1 MVARFSLRFLVAIT
15 LMTCLAVSVALLG
28 LDRSS
33 EARAGAVRQ
42 ATDCASIGQAANF
55 AVFSS
60 LDFNASNTAGTSIT
74 GRIAAGRDVTVDGVS
89 ISPRTGDATPEV
101 VAGGDVYAGVTT
113 GSGGTLNGGLSYAG
127 TLTRASNFTINGTV
141 SHAPPPFSF
150 TDAFADLRDLSS
162 SLDSLDQSTGATVD
176 LNRYS
181 NALTLTGIDDGLNVF
196 TVSAAQLT
204 QASGI
209 VINLTQADATA
220 LINVTT
226 DTDLATAPQYMNL
239 QGSAAPSGIVWNFP
253 LATSFTYSV
262 NRGIDWQGTILA
274 PNATIYGYQQP
285 QLDGTMIARSVEG
298 GDWVIRHVAPSVC
311 LPKPTPDTTLTL
323 TALCRNASGAL
334 TMRLRNTGDADRSIS
349 WQDLNGTDSGALH
362 VSAHSDA
369 FFDVTD
375 PADSTVIEAT
385 SGNTTVRAD
394 GTNQRCEGR
403 ITVELVT
410 VGPAPT
416 GQTWEAKLE
425 SGYDFSRTFAL
436 GDGDQRTFTV
446 AGAYLDGQ
454 TGIDEVIGGAAY
466 IVDVPDT
473 HGGVVTTNINPIEI
487 LDGQDE
493 IVVITVTYTEQ
504 PPGETT
510 PPGETPPPT
519 PEIPPPPESTGPDTP
534 PSVSEDEP
542 TLPPG
547 APQPAEGPELAEG
560 VSGTDLSIAHRI
572 TPRRLPVGGTIKTT
586 TVIRNDGDKPA
597 NAVLVR
603 ELPQYKPSNPN
614 SVARVLAISTT
625 KGICTSKRPVICQL
639 GTLKPGEQD
648 TIRTSTT
655 ILVLASLDS
664 VVVVSSDTAETNTA
678 NNTAIAAVT
687 TTQAK
692 TKTQP
697 RPIVKIG
704 ITGPPQLTGPPHV
717 GQPTA
722 YTIKATGTGT
732 HVRVCATPPHALS
745 TIKAPGTF
753 RYHGRYCIDI
763 PRMTAGRVY
772 AFALTGIPSVP
783 GKMTLSVDAT
793 GENVLTVR
801 RSRTDSVLAAFRA
814 CTAATARPI
823 AHPAC

>member
-1 MVARFSLRFLVAIT
+1 MVARFSLRLLMAIT
-15 LMTCLAVSVALLG
+15 LVTCLGVSVALPG
-28 LDRSS
+28 LDRS
-33 EARAGAVRQ
+33 EDARADAGRQ
-42 ATDCASIGQAANF
+42 AVGCASIGQAANF
-55 AVFSS
+55 AVFSN
-60 LDFNASNTAGTSIT
+60 LDFNASNTAGTSII
-74 GRIAAGRDVTVDGVS
+74 GRIAAGGDVTIDGVS
-89 ISPRTGDATPEV
+89 ISPGAGDASPEV

-141 SHAPPPFSF
+141 SHAAPPFSF
-150 TDAFADLRDLSS
+150 TDEFADLRDLSS
-162 SLDSLDQSTGATVD
+162 SLGSLNQSTGATVD

-181 NALTLTGIDDGLNVF
+181 NALTLTGTDDGLNVF

-209 VINLTQADATA
+209 VINLTDAGATA

-239 QGSAAPSGIVWNFP
+239 QGSAAASGIVWNFP

-262 NRGIDWQGTILA
+262 DRGVDWQGTILA

-298 GDWVIRHVAPSVC
+298 GDWVIRHVAPSIC
-311 LPKPTPDTTLTL
+311 LPEPTPDTTLSL

-334 TMRLRNTGDADRSIS
+334 TMRLRNTGDAKRSIS
-349 WQDLNGTDSGALH
+349 WRDLNGTDSGALDI
-362 VSAHSDA
+362 SAHSDA

-375 PADSTVIEAT
+375 PTDSTVIEAT

-394 GTNQRCEGR
+394 GTNRSCEGR

-410 VGPAPT
+410 LGPAPA
-416 GQTWEAKLE
+416 GQTWEAKIE
-425 SGYDFSRTFAL
+425 SGSGFSQTVAL

-446 AGAYLDGQ
+446 PGAYLDGQ
-454 TGIDEVIGGAAY
+454 TGIDEVIGGEAY

-493 IVVITVTYTEQ
+493 IVVITVAYAEQ
-504 PPGETT
+504 PPGQTT
-510 PPGETPPPT
+510 PPGGTTPPT
-519 PEIPPPPESTGPDTP
+519 PEVPPPPESTGPDTP

-547 APQPAEGPELAEG
+547 APQPSEGPELAAG
-560 VSGTDLSIAHRI
+560 VSGTDLSIAHQIR
-572 TPRRLPVGGTIKTT
+572 PGRLPVGGTIKTT
-586 TVIRNDGDKPA
+586 TVVRNDGDKPA
-597 NAVLVR
+597 KAVLVR
-603 ELPQYKPSNPN
+603 ELPQYKPSAPN
-614 SVARVLAISTT
+614 SVAHVDSISTT
-625 KGICTSKRPVICQL
+625 KGTCTSKRPVICQL
-639 GTLKPGEQD
+639 GTLKPGNRV

-655 ILVLASLDS
+655 ILVVASLDS
-664 VVVVSSDTAETNTA
+664 VVVVSSNTAETNTA

-687 TTQAK
+687 TTAAK

-717 GQPTA
+717 GQPAA

-732 HVRVCATPPHALS
+732 HVRVCATPPRALA
-745 TIKAPGTF
+745 TIHAPGTF

-763 PRMTAGRVY
+763 PKMTAGRVY
-772 AFALTGIPSVP
+772 AFTLTGIPSVS
-783 GKMTLSVDAT
+783 GEMTLSADAT
-793 GENVLTVR
+793 SENVPTVR
-801 RSRTDSVLAAFRA
+801 RSQSDSVLAAFRA
-814 CTAATARPI
+814 CSAATARPI